1 METGYFMRTII
12 LFFFVLIGVS
22 LSGQDSRLASQYY
35 NSGEYEKA
43 AAVFKKLF
51 DKQPNS
57 HYYFEQYIQS
67 LLAMEDYKAAE
78 TAIKKELK
86 ARPKHVQLYVTYGNL
101 FERQYLPEEA
111 EKKYRKAIDE
121 MPNDVGVINNLGN
134 SFTRLTKYDLAIETY
149 VKAEK
154 IIKNDKLFINNLAD
168 LYKRKGD
175 IPKMTEYYVKAAS
188 LNPTQIERYKTTFQ
202 RYLTED
208 EHLEEMRSQLYTK
221 IQEEPDNVVYP
232 ELLEWVFIEKE
243 DYNGALRQARALDRQ
258 NEEDGQRVM
267 NLANIAK
274 GSGDYDTALKAYQ
287 YITEKKGTTN
297 PHYVNAKAAALKTM
311 RKKITQN
318 FDHQPGDLDSL
329 DQEYEAFIEEMGI
342 NSRTESM
349 VKEYAD
355 FLAVYKNDLPKA
367 ITVLDDLVQLSSIG
381 RYVKAN
387 SKISLADYYLMQ
399 GEIWESTL
407 LYSQVEKDFKE
418 EHLGEVSRFKN
429 AMLAYYAGEF
439 SWAQEQ
445 FDILESATSRL
456 ISNDAIDMSVFIM
469 DNMGLDT
476 TDVPLKMFS
485 EAQLLTVQNRYDE
498 AFVKLDS
505 INELF
510 PKHSLTDDIIYQKA
524 DLNMRLR
531 NYDKA
536 TELYTIV
543 FTDYKEEI
551 RADNALYNLAS
562 LQENQLANPEEAKK
576 LYEKLF
582 VEFSNSTYAI
592 EARKRYRILRGDD
605 I

>member
-1 METGYFMRTII
+1 MRTITFF
-12 LFFFVLIGVS
+12 LFILIGLS
-22 LSGQDSRLASQYY
+22 LNGQDSRLASQYY

-43 AAVFKKLF
+43 ASVFKKLY
-51 DKQPNS
+51 DKQPSS

-78 TAIKKELK
+78 VAIKKEIK
-86 ARPKHVQLYVTYGNL
+86 AKPKHVQLYVTYGNL
-101 FERQYLPEEA
+101 YERQYMPDEA
-111 EKKYRKAIDE
+111 VEKYRKAIDE

-149 VKAEK
+149 TKAEK
-154 IIKNDKLFINNLAD
+154 VIKNDKLFINNLAD

-175 IPKMTEYYVKAAS
+175 IPKMIEYYIKAAAA
-188 LNPTQIERYKTTFQ
+188 NPTQVARYKTTFQ
-202 RYLTED
+202 RYLPEKED
-208 EHLEEMRSQLYTK
+208 LEELRAQLYTK
-221 IQEEPDNVVYP
+221 IQEDPESLVYP

-243 DYNGALRQARALDRQ
+243 EYNSALRQARALDRK
-258 NEEDGQRVM
+258 NEENGQRVM

-274 GSGDYDTALKAYQ
+274 GSGDYDTAIKAYE
-287 YITEKKGTTN
+287 YIIDKKGKAN
-297 PHYVNAKAAALKTM
+297 VHYVNAKAATLKTM
-311 RKKITQN
+311 RKKITRN
-318 FDHQPGDLDSL
+318 FDHQPADLDSL
-329 DQEYEAFIEEMGI
+329 EAEYEAFIAEMGI

-355 FLAVYKNDLPKA
+355 FLAIHKNDLPKA
-367 ITVLDDLVQLSSIG
+367 ITVLDELVQLSSIG

-445 FDILESATSRL
+445 FDILESATSKL

-485 EAQLLTVQNRYDE
+485 EAQLLTVQNRFDE
-498 AFVKLDS
+498 AFIKLDS

-524 DLNMRLR
+524 DLHTRLR
-531 NYDKA
+531 DYDKA
-536 TELYTIV
+536 IELFTVVY
-543 FTDYKEEI
+543 TDYKEEI

-562 LQENQLANPEEAKK
+562 LYENQLANPEEAKT